1 MARTWS
7 VNPPEGSLEA
17 LVYRIHAES
26 ARRAPW
32 AEVLDKLRVWLGAP
46 LVSFG
51 RHDFT
56 DAHGAMLWEAPTNA
70 EFRAAY
76 AANAGR
82 NPWFLSSADYVVG
95 RVMTGDEL
103 ISNKDLIRTDFYLR
117 VLKPSRLLHHIC
129 GVIALRGEA
138 VHYVSAFREEERD
151 AFGEK
156 EKAALKRVLSHLSLA
171 LENQWRY
178 EEAADLAKALTHVI
192 DQQSYATLLAT
203 ADGRLVYQNKKAQA
217 LCVPDR
223 GVCINDGAIRATT
236 SADSKT
242 LRKAI
247 LEVSRSMAG
256 EGHETSRLITISPP
270 RGQAPSILIV
280 RPAGRMFRAA
290 VGAAVDL
297 VMLTLRD
304 AHSEHD
310 PRNCVF
316 ARQFS
321 LTPAQA
327 RVNALVFSG
336 HALPGIARALRV
348 SENTVRSHLK
358 QVFEKTN
365 THGQMELVHLHARVC
380 VDEG

>member
-1 MARTWS
+1 MARTWP
-7 VNPPEGSLEA
+7 VNPAQGSLEA
-17 LVYRIHAES
+17 LIYRIHAES
-26 ARRAPW
+26 GRRAQW
-32 AEVLDKLRVWLGAP
+32 TEVLDKLRGWLGAP
-46 LVSFG
+46 LVSLC
-51 RHDFT
+51 RHDFAE
-56 DAHGAMLWEAPTNA
+56 AHGAMLCEVPADA
-70 EFRAAY
+70 EFRASY
-76 AANAGR
+76 AAHAGR

-103 ISNKDLIRTDFYLR
+103 MSNKDLVRTDFYRR
-117 VLKPSRLLHHIC
+117 VLKPTRLLYHIC
-129 GVIALRGEA
+129 GVIALRGEV
-138 VHYVSAFREEERD
+138 VHYISAFRGEERGE
-151 AFGEK
+151 FGEQ
-156 EKAALKRVLSHLSLA
+156 EKSALKQVLSHMSLA

-178 EEAADLAKALTHVI
+178 EEVDDLARALSHVV

-203 ADGRLVYQNKKAQA
+203 ADGRLVYKNKKAKA

-223 GVCINDGAIRATT
+223 GVSIDDGAIRATT
-236 SADSKT
+236 SANNKA
-242 LRKAI
+242 LREAI
-247 LEVSRSMAG
+247 LEVSRSAATD
-256 EGHETSRLITISPP
+256 GHETSRVITISAA
-270 RGQAPSILIV
+270 RGHSSSILIV
-280 RPAGRMFRAA
+280 RPAGRAFRAEL
-290 VGAAVDL
+290 GAPVDL
-297 VMLTLRD
+297 VILTLRD

-327 RVNALVFSG
+327 RVNALVFGG
-336 HALPGIARALRV
+336 HSLLGVARTLHV